1 MGVSR
6 GVGHT
11 LELSGRVVAVSVV
24 DAPPDCAKVAADT
37 SETCIVEGVMFVKR
51 SVLRL
56 SALAAV
62 GIVGLAGCV
71 SDDGEQPDSAPTDDN
86 ATATS
91 PAAPEVDLEQFAAA
105 LVTDAQLVGV
115 AQDPPIEGF
124 VDDPVTM
131 YLTLSEFEPTGRC
144 ASLLEEL
151 NSFSAPA
158 VGGISAKFIRE
169 VPDRSEGSATD
180 ATRGAAV
187 ETMIF
192 ETTELTEPM
201 AIYREIP
208 NACETLTSSEVEG
221 AEATFTKVP
230 GLDALHLEISDGQDV
245 ESLAVGGSS
254 VNARFHMYM
263 TAEQV
268 TLEQAQDMFGA
279 QAEKLQETFR
289 DRVDSVAS
297 PSPTAEPSAE

>member
-1 MGVSR
+1 MM
-6 GVGHT
+6 
-11 LELSGRVVAVSVV
+11 
-24 DAPPDCAKVAADT
+24 C
-37 SETCIVEGVMFVKR
+37 VKR
-51 SVLRL
+51 RVLRF

-62 GIVGLAGCV
+62 GLLGLAACA
-71 SDDGEQPDSAPTDDN
+71 SDDGEQPDSAPTDN
-86 ATATS
+86 EAPATS
-91 PAAPEVDLEQFAAA
+91 PVATEVDLDQFAAA
-105 LVTDAQLVGV
+105 LVTDAEVVGV

-124 VDDPVTM
+124 ADDPVTM

-158 VGGISAKFIRE
+158 VGGVSAKFIRE
-169 VPDRSEGSATD
+169 VPDRSEESASQ

-201 AIYREIP
+201 AIYRDIP

-268 TLEQAQDMFGA
+268 TLQQAQDMFGA

-289 DRVDSVAS
+289 DRVDSAAT
-297 PSPTAEPSAE
+297 PSPTAEPSTE